1 MQQSIDKDQASL
13 QSLMEDFEK
22 KLSDYE
28 DAKVG
33 VETSLQETHL
43 LKRGTR
49 EIEFVQKVLQI
60 ILDFQTRCRTQFFV
74 EI

>member
-28 DAKVG
+28 EAKVG
-33 VETSLQETHL
+33 VETSLGQWDSVKFYHGIFL
-43 LKRGTR
+43 
-49 EIEFVQKVLQI
+49 FSVY
-60 ILDFQTRCRTQFFV
+60 
-74 EI
+74 